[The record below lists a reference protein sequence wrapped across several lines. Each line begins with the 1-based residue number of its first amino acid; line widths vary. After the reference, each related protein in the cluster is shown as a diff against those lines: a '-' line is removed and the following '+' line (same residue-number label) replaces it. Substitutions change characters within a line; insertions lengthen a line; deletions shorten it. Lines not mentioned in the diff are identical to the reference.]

1 MAEVNNSICNTT
13 LAGRKRMKKDMARI
27 FLGTLLLLSMF
38 SLSFPISGSENSSPS
53 DSLYVVEK
61 EVEISPG
68 NTTVHYVYFD
78 ITEGRLDPFLLFN
91 ITVSEPGWYHLEIW
105 IDMFNPTDKLWGPIE
120 YVSENETYWTS
131 RTLRP
136 YLIHWP
142 IDMIEFLITEEA
154 VHLGTFDW
162 RWGPCT
168 FYLSA
173 HDYREYAMYI
183 IADFE
188 AVKPGVVE
196 CSLWD
201 TSEFFLER
209 IVEMIINNEPQMC
222 FTANVTEVKILDE
235 DEVAE
240 LPKFPEPPKP
250 PGEFD
255 IVVYAN
261 GTAP

>member
-1 MAEVNNSICNTT
+1 
-13 LAGRKRMKKDMARI
+13 MKKDIARI
-27 FLGTLLLLSMF
+27 FLQALLLLSMF
-38 SLSFPISGSENSSPS
+38 SLSFHISASENSSPPEP
-53 DSLYVVEK
+53 LYAVGK
-61 EVEISPG
+61 EIEISPG
-68 NTTVHYVYFD
+68 DTTVHYVYFD

-105 IDMFNPTDKLWGPIE
+105 IDMFNPTDELWGPIE
-120 YVSENETYWTS
+120 YVSENKTYWTS
-131 RTLRP
+131 RMLRP

-173 HDYREYAMYI
+173 HEYRKHAMYI
-183 IADFE
+183 VADFE
-188 AVKPGVVE
+188 AVKPGIVK

-201 TSEFFLER
+201 TSRFWLE
-209 IVEMIINNEPQMC
+209 MFINNAFEIN
-222 FTANVTEVKILDE
+222 TNANVTEVKILDE

-240 LPKFPEPPKP
+240 LPKFREPPQP

-255 IVVYAN
+255 IIVYAN
-261 GTAP
+261 GTAT